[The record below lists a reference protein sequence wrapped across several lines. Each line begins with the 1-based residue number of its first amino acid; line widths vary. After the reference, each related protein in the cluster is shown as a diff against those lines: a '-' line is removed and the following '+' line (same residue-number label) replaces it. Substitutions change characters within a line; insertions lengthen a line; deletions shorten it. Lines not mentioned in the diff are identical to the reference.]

1 MKSASVSA
9 GYVNAFLAFAQTKG
23 ADQPEL
29 LRQSSI
35 QPVILEDADNRVP
48 LDAYQS
54 LMQHTQIMC
63 QMPEIAL
70 AFGAG
75 TDLEQISVL
84 GIISQASNT
93 MADAFAMANRYGPLV
108 DDVALAGAGDR
119 FAKIVDKQGVW
130 FVDQRATPNAFP
142 ELTET
147 TFARIVSDINRHFDG
162 RPKVIKVLMTHA
174 APAHAEKYQ
183 DYLQSPI
190 EFSSNK
196 NALLFAEDWNAIPMP
211 RSNQYLFGALASHA
225 EDLLCTLKAA
235 DTVRAKVEQILLPL
249 LHTGDV
255 SMETVAKQLN
265 QSRPTLYR
273 KLKTEGVN
281 FEQIHDQLRK
291 TMALDYLSSRKVS
304 VNETAYLV
312 GFADA
317 SSFSRAFKRWTG
329 DSPRQFKP
337 E

>member
-1 MKSASVSA
+1 M
-9 GYVNAFLAFAQTKG
+9 NAFLEFARSKG
-23 ADQPEL
+23 ADQSTL

-35 QPVILEDADNRVP
+35 QPAILEDADNRVQ
-48 LDAYQS
+48 LNAYQS
-54 LMQHTQIMC
+54 LMHHAQNMC
-63 QMPEIAL
+63 KMPEIAL

-119 FAKIVDKQGVW
+119 FAKIADKQGVW
-130 FVDQRATPNAFP
+130 FVDQRANPNAFP

-147 TFARIVSDINRHFDG
+147 TFARVVSDINRHFDG

-174 APAHAEKYQ
+174 APPHAEKYQ
-183 DYLQSPI
+183 NYLQSPI

-196 NALLFAEDWNAIPMP
+196 NALLFAEDWNTIPMP
-211 RSNQYLFGALASHA
+211 RSNQYLFGALANHA

-235 DTVRAKVEQILLPL
+235 DTMRAKVEQILLPL
-249 LHTGDV
+249 LHTGDI
-255 SMETVAKQLN
+255 SMEAVAKQLN

-273 KLKTEGVN
+273 KLKAEGVS
-281 FEQIHDQLRK
+281 FERIHDQLRQ
-291 TMALDYLSSRKVS
+291 TMALDYLSSRRVS